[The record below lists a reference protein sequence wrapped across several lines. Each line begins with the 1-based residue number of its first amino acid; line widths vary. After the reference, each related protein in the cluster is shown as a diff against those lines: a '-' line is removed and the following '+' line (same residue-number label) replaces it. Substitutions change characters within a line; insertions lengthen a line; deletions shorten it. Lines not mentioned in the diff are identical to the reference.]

1 MSHFFSQI
9 IQFLKVFCLPI
20 YDLTQTNAMKLKA
33 VALLCNICG
42 STVFKDMK
50 RHIERIHGSEEGIE
64 RKKVHCEMCEKTFSD
79 GNNMRVHMK
88 QVHSG
93 RKDEKCEVCSY
104 ATYSKYNLK
113 LHVSKVHLG
122 TGLVK
127 QSCPHCDKENI
138 IYSPKAQSEHNGQ

>member
-1 MSHFFSQI
+1 
-9 IQFLKVFCLPI
+9 
-20 YDLTQTNAMKLKA
+20 
-33 VALLCNICG
+33 
-42 STVFKDMK
+42 MK

-64 RKKVHCEMCEKTFSD
+64 RKKVPCEMCEKTFSD
-79 GNNMRVHMK
+79 ENNMRVHMK

-122 TGLVK
+122 TGLLK
-127 QSCPHCDKENI
+127 QSCPHCDKETTNLAHQRG
-138 IYSPKAQSEHNGQ
+138 PVVGCVGRAQDQHNAGIWNKHRKRLQHRVCHPQPSGPPQ